1 MITTHSIPF
10 IGGLTNIYLTKGF
23 VMLPRDYTAVFCL
36 GIMYIPF
43 NYIGTIEEG
52 KPLYPLADWVHF
64 WPTVGYYVILAVLEG
79 VSYYYFAVWIC
90 KKRNFNPPA

>member
-52 KPLYPLADWVHF
+52 KPLYPLADWVHSALLAKCQLLGITLF
-64 WPTVGYYVILAVLEG
+64 WQ
-79 VSYYYFAVWIC
+79 F
-90 KKRNFNPPA
+90 